1 MGVNM
6 NFLMNLIQLGLDVGI
21 LALCCEAVFRQKSE
35 IKAKDFLIFPILL
48 VLCVVPRVDFSVG
61 ANMTASFRSE
71 GFEILPADNIVGLL
85 FLIFA
90 VLLLSSIFFGSKS
103 SGTVFCGTMAAFSIF
118 LFVKCLCAVLF
129 AVCGATDILLLLG
142 SRIAA
147 LCLIVVLEFTPLF
160 GLIHQL
166 VQRSDF
172 TVLIVSANI
181 SVLLM
186 AVLSILSFDVDRIL
200 SHLWV
205 IIILILAVLLL
216 DSILLF
222 LHQRRTQEQKRIHMI
237 EQYVPIVEELISQ
250 VRARQHEFNN
260 RMMAIEAAV
269 ASADTLEE
277 ARKEVADLTGRRQD
291 FNNFGGFGQ
300 QGYGYNVESLYREI
314 GKILGLDKQHNFV
327 IIGAGNLGRALGN
340 YMNFERRGFI
350 FKGMFDANPELVG
363 KDVRGVKVM
372 PMDQLE
378 SFIREND
385 IDIAVLTIPKTS
397 AVEVADKLVANGI
410 RAIWNFAHVDL
421 NVPEGIQVENVHL
434 SDSLMKLSYNINR
447 YSSDMK

>member
-1 MGVNM
+1 MVYTKKTEVKVLEVKEISQAVIGRLPRYFRYLGELKDEGVERISSQELSG
-6 NFLMNLIQLGLDVGI
+6 LMKV
-21 LALCCEAVFRQKSE
+21 
-35 IKAKDFLIFPILL
+35 
-48 VLCVVPRVDFSVG
+48 
-61 ANMTASFRSE
+61 TASQ
-71 GFEILPADNIVGLL
+71 I
-85 FLIFA
+85 
-90 VLLLSSIFFGSKS
+90 
-103 SGTVFCGTMAAFSIF
+103 
-118 LFVKCLCAVLF
+118 
-129 AVCGATDILLLLG
+129 
-142 SRIAA
+142 
-147 LCLIVVLEFTPLF
+147 
-160 GLIHQL
+160 
-166 VQRSDF
+166 
-172 TVLIVSANI
+172 
-181 SVLLM
+181 
-186 AVLSILSFDVDRIL
+186 
-200 SHLWV
+200 
-205 IIILILAVLLL
+205 
-216 DSILLF
+216 
-222 LHQRRTQEQKRIHMI
+222 
-237 EQYVPIVEELISQ
+237 
-250 VRARQHEFNN
+250 
-260 RMMAIEAAV
+260 
-269 ASADTLEE
+269 
-277 ARKEVADLTGRRQD
+277 RQD

-434 SDSLMKLSYNINR
+434 SDSLMKRSYNINR